1 MKIKKQVTF
10 KELMRLYYE
19 EYLYGD
25 YEAEQGNTI
34 VQVSC
39 NPNSLSLSQF
49 YKNKD
54 RFDSF
59 PYIKND
65 TLFTINQEIGL
76 DTKLDKVVVVYE
88 DTADIEYDISI
99 NYILRRYDF
108 DAEDYIVSINVE
120 VDNELQTVWKNGKTL
135 ADVV

>member
-10 KELMRLYYE
+10 KELMGLYYKGE
-19 EYLYGD
+19 LEQGD

-34 VQVSC
+34 VKVSC
-39 NPNSLSLSQF
+39 GIIGISFSQF

-54 RFDSF
+54 MFDSF

-65 TLFTINQEIGL
+65 TLFTIEQEIGL
-76 DTKLDKVVVVYE
+76 NTKLDKVVVVYE
-88 DTADIEYDISI
+88 DTADIEYDISV
-99 NYILRRYDF
+99 NNILRRYDF

-120 VDNELQTVWKNGKTL
+120 VNNELQTVWKDGKL
-135 ADVV
+135 L

>member
-10 KELMRLYYE
+10 KELMGLYSKGELEYGEYE
-19 EYLYGD
+19 T
-25 YEAEQGNTI
+25 EQENTI

-39 NPNSLSLSQF
+39 GIIGISFSQF

-54 RFDSF
+54 MFDSF

-65 TLFTINQEIGL
+65 TIFTINQEIDL

-88 DTADIEYDISI
+88 DIADVEYTVSI
-99 NYILRRYDF
+99 NDILKQYNGK
-108 DAEDYIVSINVE
+108 AEDYIVSINVE
-120 VDNELQTVWKNGKTL
+120 VNSELQTVWKDGKAL
-135 ADVV
+135 

>member
-10 KELMRLYYE
+10 KELMGLYYKG
-19 EYLYGD
+19 YLYGD

-34 VQVSC
+34 VRVSC
-39 NPNSLSLSQF
+39 NSNSLSLSQF

-65 TLFTINQEIGL
+65 TLFTINQEIDL

-99 NYILRRYDF
+99 NDILRRYDF

-120 VDNELQTVWKNGKTL
+120 VDNELQTVWKDGKTL
-135 ADVV
+135 